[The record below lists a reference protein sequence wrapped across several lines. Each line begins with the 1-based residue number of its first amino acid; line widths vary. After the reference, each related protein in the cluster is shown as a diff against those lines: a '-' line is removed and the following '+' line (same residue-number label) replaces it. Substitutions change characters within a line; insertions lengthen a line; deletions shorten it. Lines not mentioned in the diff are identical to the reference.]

1 MRKNKIAIL
10 GIILSMLLLSACQ
23 NNVEKPITIT
33 VEYPSPN
40 EFYKRYGHA
49 FEQKSPL
56 ISIQVIPE
64 ADQSSPADL
73 RYMDNLSTYKK
84 LIDSGELLN
93 LESYIKEEPG
103 AWKNITPIMFDTLK
117 IKFGDQLYGLA
128 PTFSSYAIYYNKD
141 LFAKYKIPFPKN
153 QSTWKDI
160 FDLATRFPLQT
171 DDGEPLYGFKPN
183 YYENVGIS
191 LIMRWGQTEGLRFID
206 PETLKIQMN
215 TPAWKEI
222 WRRTIDALRS
232 GRIYKQTQQTEGAM
246 SLDPIYTGNAAMALQ
261 SHVAAYNFD
270 INQLYGAGQPINWDM
285 VTVPVDPRK
294 PEYCDYYLIK
304 EIYGISTAS
313 ERQEAAW
320 ELLKWMV
327 QGGAMTST
335 EINHGLPART
345 ELIASVKGHDL
356 SPLTMLKASP
366 SNHNP
371 YESIHYDI
379 INAFKSIGNQIVEDV
394 IANKLTIDEAL
405 ILIDEKGQQAVDA
418 AAIEVSKSE
427 KNNDSE

>member
-10 GIILSMLLLSACQ
+10 CIILSMLLLSACQ
-23 NNVEKPITIT
+23 SNIEKPITIT
-33 VEYPSPN
+33 VEYPSPT

-64 ADQSSPADL
+64 ANQSSPADL
-73 RYMDNLSTYKK
+73 RYMDNLSAYKK
-84 LIDSGELLN
+84 LSDSGELLN
-93 LESYIKEEPG
+93 LEPYIKEEPG
-103 AWKNITPIMFDTLK
+103 AWKNISPIIFDSLK
-117 IKFGDQLYGLA
+117 RISGDKLYGLA

-141 LFAKYKIPFPKN
+141 LFATYKIPLPKN

-206 PETLKIQMN
+206 PETLQIQMN
-215 TPAWKEI
+215 TPAWKAI
-222 WRRTIDALRS
+222 WSRTIDALRS
-232 GRIYKQTQQTEGAM
+232 GRIYKQTQQTEGTM
-246 SLDPIYTGNAAMALQ
+246 SLDPIYTGNAAMVLQ
-261 SHVAAYNFD
+261 SQVAAYNFD
-270 INQLYGAGQPINWDM
+270 INRNFEGGKAINWDM

-294 PEYCDYYLIK
+294 PEFSDYYRIE
-304 EIYGISTAS
+304 EIYGISAAS

-320 ELLKWMV
+320 ELLKWMM
-327 QGGAMTST
+327 QGGAVTST

-345 ELIASVKGHDL
+345 ELIATVKGHDL
-356 SPLTMLKASP
+356 TPLTMLKATP

-371 YESIHYDI
+371 YDSVHYDI
-379 INAFKSIGNQIVEDV
+379 INAFKSVGNQIVEDV
-394 IANKLTIDEAL
+394 IANKLTIEEAL
-405 ILIDEKGQQAVDA
+405 IQIDEKGQQAVDA

-427 KNNDSE
+427 ENNGSE